1 MAKKEKETGKKML
14 DISGILS
21 TFGISIPMI
30 GLKKNQFGSVIITSL
45 GSLRLKDVYVP
56 LCPFTQTAG
65 VFACCSTFKKPTV
78 NPDGSVTEKEYLPVN
93 FTIDHRYV
101 DGVLCAKMVREAR
114 RLFDNPE
121 AFKVV

>member
-1 MAKKEKETGKKML
+1 
-14 DISGILS
+14 
-21 TFGISIPMI
+21 MI

-56 LCPFTQTAG
+56 LCPFTQTAK

>member
-1 MAKKEKETGKKML
+1 
-14 DISGILS
+14 
-21 TFGISIPMI
+21 MI

-56 LCPFTQTAG
+56 LCPFAQTAG

-93 FTIDHRYV
+93 FTIEHRYV
-101 DGVLCAKMVREAR
+101 DGVPVQRWFEKQEDYSITK
-114 RLFDNPE
+114 RLL
-121 AFKVV
+121 K